1 MMTLERALHERDP
14 EETLWVNARGSCTV
28 RSVLART
35 AGLAARLS
43 AARIALALADDERM
57 AIALLAAERQGATI
71 LLVPAAWDQ
80 ATYDLYAARAGVE
93 LLVTDRPEL
102 SYKRAVRGLDEE
114 ACFTDEVVT
123 SASRARWIIP
133 TSGTTGAPKLVEHSL
148 GSLARTVKT
157 DTGKGA
163 SLVWGLIYELSRFA
177 GLQVFLQAMLGG
189 SHLVFVDR
197 AATMDKI
204 VEQLHSAG
212 CNALSGT
219 PTFWRRLSMAPGSDR
234 LPLRLATLG
243 GETADTPILKTL
255 AHKFPRAKLIH
266 IYASTEAGVGFSVRD
281 GIAGFPATFLQDPPS
296 GIDLKVDSE
305 GMLWLRA
312 AGAAASFVGENA
324 ALAEVDGWIR
334 TGDLVRREG
343 DRFVFLGRA
352 NGAINVGGN
361 KVLPEEVEDCI
372 RMVEGVSLV
381 AVRARANPITGALV
395 EACVKPVPEA
405 DRNLLKRLILESC
418 RASLPAYQVPAL
430 ITWVDDIAVNATG
443 KIIRT

>member
-1 MMTLERALHERDP
+1 MTLERVLRGRSPDA
-14 EETLWVNARGSCTV
+14 TLWIRPHGSCAV

-35 AGLAARLS
+35 AALAARLDAS
-43 AARIALALADDERM
+43 RIALALADDERM
-57 AIALLAAERQGATI
+57 AIALLAAERQGATM

-80 ATYDLYAARAGVE
+80 ATYDRYAARAGVE

-102 SYKRAVRGLDEE
+102 SDKRVVRVFDEE
-114 ACFTDEVVT
+114 VCFTDEVVI
-123 SASRARWIIP
+123 SANRARWIIP

-148 GSLARTVKT
+148 DSLARTVKT
-157 DTGKGA
+157 DAGKGA

-189 SHLVFVDR
+189 SRLVFVDR
-197 AATMDKI
+197 AATMDRI
-204 VEQLHSAG
+204 VEQLHSAE

-219 PTFWRRLSMAPGSDR
+219 PTFWRRLSMARGSDR

-255 AHKFPRAKLIH
+255 AYKFPQAKVIH

-281 GIAGFPATFLQDPPS
+281 GIAGFPATFLRNPPS
-296 GIDLKVDSE
+296 GVEVKVDSE
-305 GMLWLRA
+305 GMLWLRTA
-312 AGAAASFVGENA
+312 DAAASFVGENA
-324 ALAEVDGWIR
+324 ALVEVDGWIR

-361 KVLPEEVEDCI
+361 KVFPEEVEDCI
-372 RMVEGVSLV
+372 RRVEGVSLV
-381 AVRARANPITGALV
+381 TVRARANPITGALV
-395 EACVKPVPEA
+395 EACVKPAPEA
-405 DRNLLKRLILESC
+405 DRNSLKRLILESC
-418 RASLPAYQVPAL
+418 RASLAAYQVPAL

-443 KIIRT
+443 KIIRS